1 MSPMTDPV
9 NPRLL
14 RQAGA
19 RLRGGLVLPG
29 DDAYAARRRL
39 WNAWIDRL
47 PAAIAVCADAEDVA
61 HALRIATDL
70 GLRVT
75 VRGGGHNIAGR
86 SIADGALMLDL
97 SALRDVTVRPDEGYA
112 VVQGGALWHEVDVA
126 AARAGL
132 ATTGGLISS
141 TGVAGFTL
149 GGGCGW
155 LMRRF
160 GLAADNLVAARVIL
174 PDGRLVRASADD
186 HPDLFWALR
195 GGGGLGVV
203 TEFEFRMHPVKQ
215 VVAGLLVRPPEQA
228 AQALRT
234 FRDLAAQAPDE
245 FCGMA
250 VLCHAPPLPFLD
262 AAWHG
267 RPVLLQLACWSGAP
281 EAADAVLAPLR
292 GFAKPLVDHIG
303 PMPYVQWQHINDAA
317 APPGRHHY
325 WKTASF
331 RELPDAAI
339 DELVAA
345 LPDLPTP
352 FTEVHLQ
359 HLGGA
364 VARVAPEATAFAQRD
379 TGFFVNIIGTTVWPD
394 DRARLR
400 ERVRAL
406 HERLT
411 LHARPER
418 LPNFTGP
425 DDDGVAAQLSLQGAD
440 RLAAVRARYDP
451 EGRIVSA

>member
-1 MSPMTDPV
+1 MTQTNAPIA
-9 NPRLL
+9 PRLL

-29 DDAYAARRRL
+29 DEAFMQRRRL
-39 WNAWIDRL
+39 WNAWIERS
-47 PAAIAVCADAEDVA
+47 PAAIATCADAEDVA
-61 HALRIATDL
+61 HALRIASDL
-70 GLRVT
+70 GLPVT

-86 SIADGALMLDL
+86 SSADGALMVDL
-97 SALRDVTVRPDEGYA
+97 ANLRGVTVRPDEGYA
-112 VVQGGALWHEVDVA
+112 VVQGGALWHDVDVA
-126 AARAGL
+126 TARHGL

-160 GLAADNLVAARVIL
+160 GLAADNLAAARVIL
-174 PDGRLVRASADD
+174 PDGRLVRASADE

-195 GGGGLGVV
+195 GGGGAGVV
-203 TEFEFRMHPVKQ
+203 TEFEFRLHPVRQ
-215 VVAGLLVRPPEQA
+215 VVAGLIVRPPEQA
-228 AQALRT
+228 APALRA
-234 FRDLAAQAPDE
+234 FRDLAANAPDE

-281 EAADAVLAPLR
+281 DAADALLAPLR
-292 GFAKPLVDHIG
+292 GVGQPLVDHIG

-331 RELPDAAI
+331 RELPDAAL
-339 DELVAA
+339 DELAAA

-364 VARVAPEATAFAQRD
+364 VARVAADETAFAQRD
-379 TGFFVNIIGTTVWPD
+379 TGFFVNIIGTTAWPE
-394 DRARLR
+394 DRTALR

-425 DDDGVAAQLSLQGAD
+425 DDDVVAAQLSQESSQ
-440 RLAAVRARYDP
+440 RLAAIRRRYDP